1 MAILANRVKVATA
14 TTGTGTITL
23 GAAESGYQSFADGG
37 ITDGQTVSYA
47 IEDGTN
53 WEVGTGTY
61 TASGTTLSRTVSES
75 SNADAAINLSGSAVV
90 FITALSNDLQ
100 NAVNM
105 DQGVATTD
113 SPQFSSI
120 ELGHASD
127 TTLARVSAGVASIEG
142 VEVTTNTATQTL
154 TNKTLTSPT
163 INVTSDATG
172 DIYYRTAGGA
182 FARLAIGS
190 TDEVLTVASGLPSWA
205 EASGGGGGPVSIQ
218 SFTSSGTWTRPAG
231 VTRVLMYVQGG
242 GAGAGDSDSAEV
254 AGGGGCAVKALD
266 VSGIASATITV
277 GAGGAGN
284 SGSGNNGGNSSWSDG
299 TNTITGGGGQ
309 VGSGTTNGG
318 GGSGADYVIPGHA
331 GYSDNQSNVLGGT
344 GGNSVF
350 GYGGGGDSGDA
361 QDAQGYGGGGGAPG
375 DTASRG
381 GDSTAGIVIIWEYQ

>member
-182 FARLAIGS
+182 FARLPVG
-190 TDEVLTVASGLPSWA
+190 TDGQVLTLASGLPSWA
-205 EASGGGGGPVSIQ
+205 AASGGSTLGTPQYGAWSSYGQWSDASSMATVLSAGHAAPSDGVITAIEWSSSTGGPNDAQ
-218 SFTSSGTWTRPAG
+218 YETMR
-231 VTRVLMYVQGG
+231 TRVEYR
-242 GAGAGDSDSAEV
+242 
-254 AGGGGCAVKALD
+254 
-266 VSGIASATITV
+266 
-277 GAGGAGN
+277 
-284 SGSGNNGGNSSWSDG
+284 
-299 TNTITGGGGQ
+299 
-309 VGSGTTNGG
+309 
-318 GGSGADYVIPGHA
+318 
-331 GYSDNQSNVLGGT
+331 
-344 GGNSVF
+344 SV
-350 GYGGGGDSGDA
+350 
-361 QDAQGYGGGGGAPG
+361 
-375 DTASRG
+375 T
-381 GDSTAGIVIIWEYQ
+381 

>member
-231 VTRVLMYVQGG
+231 
-242 GAGAGDSDSAEV
+242 
-254 AGGGGCAVKALD
+254 GGGCAVKALD

-381 GDSTAGIVIIWEYQ
+381 GDGTAGIVIIWEYQ